1 MKTFL
6 KILSLVMTFIT
17 ALAFSLVYIGEKIVP
32 DKITVIEGC
41 EYKAPQICGFDF
53 YSAKSKTEASTTNG
67 KMSGYSSNAQITLLN
82 IIPIKSA
89 EITSTKRQYVTL
101 GGQIFGIKLYTDGV
115 IVVSTDS
122 VETENGAVNPAAKA
136 GIKVG
141 DIITKVDSETVNS
154 VNHLAQIFQQSNG
167 KELSV
172 RILRNGTEKTVK
184 FKTYSDTISG
194 KYKAGIWVRDSTA
207 GIGTVTFYNDNC
219 SFAGLG
225 HGVYDV
231 DTEDIMPIKS
241 GEMAEAYIS
250 GFYKSSVGNVGE
262 LCGVFTG
269 NKNGILCLNNEYGI
283 YGYTNNCM
291 TGKKIPVAVKQ
302 EVKEGYAQIYCT
314 VDKGEPQYYDIK
326 ITKVNTNSPSVNKDM
341 VIEITDEKLLEKTGG
356 ILQGMSGSPII
367 QNGMLIGAVTHVF
380 VNNPKQGYAI
390 FAERMVEIC
399 QSSEMKKYESSVQK
413 AS

>member
-6 KILSLVMTFIT
+6 KIISLAMSVIVAFV
-17 ALAFSLVYIGEKIVP
+17 FSLVYVGEKIIP

-41 EYKAPQICGFDF
+41 DYKAPQILGFDF
-53 YSAKSKTEASTTNG
+53 YSAKSKTQASATNG
-67 KMSGYSSNAQITLLN
+67 KTNSSQNEAQISLLN
-82 IIPIKSA
+82 IIPIKSS
-89 EITSTKRQYVTL
+89 EITNTKRQYVTL

-115 IVVSTDS
+115 IVVSTDT
-122 VETENGAVNPAAKA
+122 VETENGTVNPASKA
-136 GIKVG
+136 GIRLG
-141 DIITKVDSETVNS
+141 DIIVKVNNEAVTS
-154 VNHLAQIFQQSNG
+154 VNHLAQLFQQSNG

-172 RILRNGTEKTVK
+172 TILRNGSEKNVK
-184 FKTYSDTISG
+184 FKTYLDKISN

-207 GIGTVTFYNDNC
+207 GIGTVTFYNENC

-231 DTEDIMPIKS
+231 DTEGIMPIKS

-269 NKNGILCLNNEYGI
+269 NKNGILCLNNECGI
-283 YGYTNNCM
+283 YGYTDKCV
-291 TGKKIPVAVKQ
+291 TGKTLPVAVKQ
-302 EVKEGYAQIYCT
+302 EVKEGNAQIYCT

-341 VIEITDEKLLEKTGG
+341 IIEITDEKLLKKTGG
-356 ILQGMSGSPII
+356 ILQGMSGSPIV
-367 QNGMLIGAVTHVF
+367 QNGMLVGAVTHVF

-399 QSSEMKKYESSVQK
+399 QSREMKKYEETVQK